1 MKLSLFLKTVSALG
15 LVAVLSVAVY
25 SNIKQPAQAQSQD
38 KVEAEILSEEDP
50 STLTCIEAATGS
62 EAGSETISFDQF
74 QGIEFT
80 PEQEAEYR
88 RIKKEDDERGELI
101 AQGLE
106 RRVRPDWSMSF
117 VPNEGVTIPDDIL
130 QEIDKAYTAAVV
142 DEISDVEQV
151 DALNAKYSEYVEFM
165 PGEEYIFTPE
175 QAAANEARTLIVQG
189 GMLSVMRPEQQ
200 KTYLENIEIQRSIAA
215 CDN

>member
-1 MKLSLFLKTVSALG
+1 MSVLG
-15 LVAVLSVAVY
+15 LIAILSVAVY
-25 SNIKQPAQAQSQD
+25 SNVKQPTQAQSQD
-38 KVEAEILSEEDP
+38 KVEAETPSEE
-50 STLTCIEAATGS
+50 TLSARECIEAATGS
-62 EAGSETISFDQF
+62 EAGFGLISFDEF

-130 QEIDKAYTAAVV
+130 QGIDKAYTAAVV

-175 QAAANEARTLIVQG
+175 QAAANEARTLIFQAA
-189 GMLSVMRPEQQ
+189 MLSIMRPEQQ
-200 KTYLENIEIQRSIAA
+200 KTYLENLETRRKLAA
-215 CDN
+215 C